1 MSKKLNDD
9 DKDIQQI
16 QANLVATRES
26 MTATVNELA
35 ARLNPSALAG
45 DAKEQVKAKASHAAE
60 TVKGVVS
67 DAKRGDRRALAI
79 VGGTAAAA
87 VGVLAL
93 KFARRRRR
101 RAKKRV

>member
-79 VGGTAAAA
+79 VGGTTAAA

>member
-1 MSKKLNDD
+1 MSNKPNDD
-9 DKDIQQI
+9 DKDIEQI
-16 QANLVATRES
+16 EAN
-26 MTATVNELA
+26 
-35 ARLNPSALAG
+35 P
-45 DAKEQVKAKASHAAE
+45 AE

-79 VGGTAAAA
+79 VGGTAAAF

-93 KFARRRRR
+93 KLARRR

>member
-1 MSKKLNDD
+1 MSNKPNDD
-9 DKDIQQI
+9 DKDIEQI
-16 QANLVATRES
+16 EANLAATRES

-35 ARLNPSALAG
+35 ARLNPSTLAE

-60 TVKGVVS
+60 AVKGVVS

-79 VGGTAAAA
+79 VGGAAAA
-87 VGVLAL
+87 VVGVLAL
-93 KFARRRRR
+93 KFARPR